1 MPAYVIYQGDVTD
14 DLRYQDYKAQAGPSV
29 VAAGGKYLV
38 RGGDGEA
45 LEGELP
51 ASRTVVIEFP
61 TRAAARLWYEGAEY
75 TEIRKL
81 REGPARATLYVVDG
95 VD

>member
-1 MPAYVIYQGDVTD
+1 M
-14 DLRYQDYKAQAGPSV
+14 
-29 VAAGGKYLV
+29 

-61 TRAAARLWYEGAEY
+61 NRDAARSWYAGAVY

-81 REGPARATLYVVDG
+81 REGIARATLYVVDG
-95 VD
+95 ID